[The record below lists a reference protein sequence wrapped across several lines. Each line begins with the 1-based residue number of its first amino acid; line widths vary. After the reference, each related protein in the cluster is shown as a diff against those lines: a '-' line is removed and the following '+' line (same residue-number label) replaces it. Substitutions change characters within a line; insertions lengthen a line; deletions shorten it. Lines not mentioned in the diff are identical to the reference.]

1 MKKAFAFLLAAVTLV
16 VLMSGCGKT
25 GTDSTPESDTPS
37 PSSSLPLSQYGFDYE
52 IVDDGI
58 KITKCWDYGLNIYVP
73 DEIDGKPVRI
83 IIHDAFYQHT
93 DTVSI
98 ELPDT
103 LTTIEGAAFYRCY
116 SLSEM
121 VIPESVTFIDGDPFF
136 RCPSLTKITVA
147 PGNACYCDIDGILYN
162 KDKTKLIVYPEG
174 NPAETYTVPDSV
186 EEIAGD
192 AFGYH
197 CNYLKTLIIK
207 SNVTKLPEGN
217 MFVFPDDIV
226 LMVESGSAAE
236 QYAKDFELKYKI
248 IG

>member
-1 MKKAFAFLLAAVTLV
+1 MKKSFAFLLAVAMLV
-16 VLMSGCGKT
+16 MLMCGCEKN
-25 GTDSTPESDTPS
+25 GTDSTPESNTLS
-37 PSSSLPLSQYGFDYE
+37 SSSSLPLSQYGFDYE

-58 KITKCWDYGLNIYVP
+58 RITKCWDYGLDIYVP

-83 IIHDAFYQHT
+83 IANDAFYQHT
-93 DTVSI
+93 DTVSVT
-98 ELPDT
+98 LPDT
-103 LTTIEGAAFYRCY
+103 ITTIESPFYRCY
-116 SLSEM
+116 SLSEI
-121 VIPESVTFIDGDPFF
+121 VIPESVTLIDGSPFF
-136 RCPSLTKITVA
+136 RCPSLSKITVA
-147 PGNACYCDIDGILYN
+147 PGNACYCDIDGILYS
-162 KDKTKLIVYPEG
+162 KDKTKLIAYPEG
-174 NPAETYTVPDSV
+174 NPAETYTIPDSV